1 LRKEETPL
9 PFIMKDDIDTNLE
22 QLKYQKKK
30 ELEHQ
35 LAKQRISFNLS
46 RKDSLESLQGSEDMK
61 ILSMSLIEASRKAG
75 ITYVV
80 FPSKKKK
87 LLKKG
92 TKFQKMAHVYEKLS
106 GPPKKIQRFCSSSTF
121 SWLEGGI
128 ILSLRGV
135 IL

>member
-1 LRKEETPL
+1 MSSILTKFKT
-9 PFIMKDDIDTNLE
+9 
-22 QLKYQKKK
+22 
-30 ELEHQ
+30 
-35 LAKQRISFNLS
+35 
-46 RKDSLESLQGSEDMK
+46 QGWLNNFLGF
-61 ILSMSLIEASRKAG
+61 LSMSLIEASRKAG